1 MIHVRILLSF
11 GLIILFGASAEA
23 FFIHQGIHGMK
34 WGGSVS
40 DYEQLTKVHQKG
52 QAAFYVKTNMLY
64 HTGNQRIAR
73 VSYGFYRKQLY
84 AAFIK
89 LRSADQFSHL
99 AQKFSEKHGEPKI
112 TYEDVG
118 RQIIYRWKVAD
129 VKIKLKMKNSIREYK
144 LAFYYSPLA
153 DSLNQEQLEQ
163 IPAKAYGPD
172 PSKEADSVKSVPLL
186 DY

>member
-1 MIHVRILLSF
+1 MTYFRMLLSF
-11 GLIILFGASAEA
+11 GFIILFGASAEA

-34 WGGSVS
+34 WGGSIS
-40 DYEQLTKVHQKG
+40 DYEQLTQVHEKKQT
-52 QAAFYVKTNMLY
+52 AFYVKTNMLY
-64 HTGNQRIAR
+64 HTANQKVAR
-73 VSYGFYRKQLY
+73 VSYGFYRNRLY

-89 LRSADQFSHL
+89 LSSADQFSNL
-99 AQKFSEKHGEPKI
+99 AQKFSEKHGKPKI
-112 TYEDVG
+112 TYEDAG
-118 RQIIYRWKVAD
+118 RQVIYRWKVAD
-129 VKIKLKMKNSIREYK
+129 VKIKLKIKNSLNEYK

-172 PSKEADSVKSVPLL
+172 PSKETDSVKTVPLL